1 MDLDLKNK
9 SIGELQKIL
18 TDMGERP
25 FQAKNLF
32 SAIHAQSKVLLDEV
46 TTLSKP
52 FRERLKEQKFYISA
66 LVPVKKLTDDDGT
79 IKYLFELEDKLR
91 IEAVLLD
98 DDGRLTACI
107 SSQVGCKM
115 ECAFCATGKL
125 RFQRNLNAA
134 EIVSQ
139 VYALEKDAGKP
150 LSNIVYM
157 GMGEPLDNYTEV
169 MKSVRMLNDVLG
181 KNIGARHITISTC
194 GLVPGIQKLAEE
206 KIQIRLAVSIH
217 AHIDKLR
224 DELMPI
230 NIRYDLGA
238 VMKAMREY
246 QHKTGR
252 RITIEYILLH
262 ELNDTREH
270 ARGLMNMLSGL
281 KCHINLIEYNPYN
294 GSKYRAPSHKVMKDF
309 QWVLEDRGFE
319 TTMRFRRGQAIKA
332 ACGQLGSK
340 ID

>member
-9 SIGELQKIL
+9 SLGELQKIL

-32 SAIHAQSKVLLDEV
+32 SAIHARGICDIGEV

-52 FRERLKEQKFYISA
+52 FREKLAAQKFYISQ
-66 LVPVKKLTDDDGT
+66 LVPMKKLTDEDGT
-79 IKYLFELEDKLR
+79 VKYVFELADKSR
-91 IEAVLLD
+91 VEAVILN

-107 SSQVGCKM
+107 SCQVGCKM
-115 ECAFCATGKL
+115 DCGFCATGRL

-139 VYALEKDAGKP
+139 VYALEKDAGQI
-150 LSNIVYM
+150 SNIVYM

-169 MKSVRMLNDVLG
+169 LKSIRMLNDPLG
-181 KNIGARHITISTC
+181 RNIGARHLTISTC
-194 GLVPGIQKLAEE
+194 GLVPGIQKLADE
-206 KIQIRLAVSIH
+206 KIQVRLAVSIH

-224 DELMPI
+224 NELMPI
-230 NIRYDLGA
+230 NTKYDLGQ
-238 VMKAMREY
+238 VMKALRDY
-246 QHKTGR
+246 QKKTGR
-252 RITIEYILLH
+252 RVTIEYLLIKDV
-262 ELNDTREH
+262 NDTREH

-281 KCHINLIEYNPYN
+281 KCHINLIEYNPHD
-294 GSKYRAPSHKVMKDF
+294 GAKYRAPSHKTMKDF

-319 TTMRFRRGQAIKA
+319 TTMRFRRGQDIKA
-332 ACGQLGSK
+332 ACGQLGAR